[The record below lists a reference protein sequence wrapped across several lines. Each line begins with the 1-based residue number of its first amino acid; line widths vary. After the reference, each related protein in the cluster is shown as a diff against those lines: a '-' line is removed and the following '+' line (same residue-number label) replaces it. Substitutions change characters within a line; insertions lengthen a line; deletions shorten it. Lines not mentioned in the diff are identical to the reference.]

1 LGVYGQC
8 FGYPEFSVSLKE
20 GKISEVR
27 VLRGAPC
34 GATWSAAS
42 RVVGQTPEEA
52 EVNMGLA
59 VQFGCTADPANWEPL
74 GGQSPVHLAAKV
86 HQSAMRKAL
95 QQAEQE
101 DSNGK

>member
-1 LGVYGQC
+1 MGAYGQC
-8 FGYPEFSVSLKE
+8 FGYPELEVRLQE
-20 GKISEVR
+20 GRVSEVR

-42 RVVGQTPEEA
+42 RVEGQTPEEA

-59 VQFGCTADPANWEPL
+59 VQFACTADPANWEPL

-86 HQSAMRKAL
+86 HQTAMRKAL
-95 QQAEQE
+95 QQAKE
-101 DSNGK
+101 DHEE

>member
-1 LGVYGQC
+1 M
-8 FGYPEFSVSLKE
+8 SLKE
-20 GKISEVR
+20 GKISEVH

-34 GATWSAAS
+34 GATHSAAS

-86 HQSAMRKAL
+86 HQTAMRKAL
-95 QQAEQE
+95 QQPGQE
-101 DSNGK
+101 DSNRE